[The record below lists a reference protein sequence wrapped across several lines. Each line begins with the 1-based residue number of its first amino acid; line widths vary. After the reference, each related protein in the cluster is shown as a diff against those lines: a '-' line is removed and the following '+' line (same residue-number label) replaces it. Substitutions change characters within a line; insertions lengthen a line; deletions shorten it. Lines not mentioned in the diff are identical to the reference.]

1 MKKRQSEK
9 NTPKMQVQRPVKD
22 GPPIKTE
29 ALDGRFKSVEPMKYQ
44 KPARDK
50 PYKWNHTQL
59 STDNGTQ
66 DPVGF

>member
-29 ALDGRFKSVEPMKYQ
+29 AWDGRFKSVEPMKYQ
-44 KPARDK
+44 KLCER
-50 PYKWNHTQL
+50 
-59 STDNGTQ
+59 
-66 DPVGF
+66 